1 MLGTQKC
8 MVDLLDL
15 NQNDPGRLPGRESA
29 TLGVDGWNMWCG
41 CARPECTTWTPT
53 LTTDR
58 RPTSSVGLDLT

>member
-15 NQNDPGRLPGRESA
+15 NHNDPGRLPGRESV
-29 TLGVDGWNMWCG
+29 TWNMWCG
-41 CARPECTTWTPT
+41 CARPECATWTLT